1 MASYTDKKGK
11 VWMFN
16 INYGMILYLK
26 DAMNIDLLEPYTNG
40 SNTLQNI
47 VQNRYKML
55 ELLYQVVKYCN
66 KDANEADIWESF
78 GGDVMIQVQEA
89 FFREWA
95 DFSRDSGRPD
105 TAAAILKAQE
115 LIQAGIKA
123 AEAEINA
130 LDSTAAI
137 TRITQNIRTELQ
149 TFTP

>member
-1 MASYTDKKGK
+1 
-11 VWMFN
+11 
-16 INYGMILYLK
+16 
-26 DAMNIDLLEPYTNG
+26 
-40 SNTLQNI
+40 
-47 VQNRYKML
+47 
-55 ELLYQVVKYCN
+55 
-66 KDANEADIWESF
+66 
-78 GGDVMIQVQEA
+78 MIQVQEA